1 MKIECCSDASAEYV
15 ILFTNAYLIR
25 IPTKDRERERERRER
40 ERKRERERERVIA
53 KRNDDSHTDQLPGR
67 TLERKR

>member
-25 IPTKDRERERERRER
+25 IPTKDRERERET
-40 ERKRERERERVIA
+40 RKRKKERERERE
-53 KRNDDSHTDQLPGR
+53 
-67 TLERKR
+67 